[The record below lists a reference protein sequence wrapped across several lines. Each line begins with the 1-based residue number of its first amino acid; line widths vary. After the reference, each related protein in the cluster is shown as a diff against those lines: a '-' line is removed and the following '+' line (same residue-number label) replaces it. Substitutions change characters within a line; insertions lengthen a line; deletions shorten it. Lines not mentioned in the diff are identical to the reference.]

1 VICTFSNH
9 WKSFQPLENP
19 SQASSIQHPASS
31 IKHPASSIIVDGESI
46 MASQQE
52 VLIEV
57 RGLNKVFDLGKIKVH
72 ALRDMEIDIFRGEY
86 LSIMGPSGSG
96 KSTFFNMIGALDTPT
111 SGTVTVA
118 GVSLKELSS
127 RELAY
132 FRGKHIGYVFQQFN
146 LLPAYNAIENVA
158 MPLVFNGWEESKA
171 HERSKEV
178 LTKVGLGH
186 RMTHR
191 PDELSG
197 GQQQR
202 VAIARALANEPAI
215 ILADEPTGNLDLH
228 TGEEII
234 ELLSGLSNEL
244 GVTVISATHDHKML
258 SNSDRILWVKDGQK
272 DRLERRQDINIR
284 IGTVK

>member
-1 VICTFSNH
+1 MTSN
-9 WKSFQPLENP
+9 
-19 SQASSIQHPASS
+19 
-31 IKHPASSIIVDGESI
+31 
-46 MASQQE
+46 E

-57 RGLNKVFDLGKIKVH
+57 RGLNKVFDLGKIQVH
-72 ALRDMEIDIFRGEY
+72 ALRDMEMDIFRGEY

-96 KSTFFNMIGALDTPT
+96 KSTFFNMIGALDVPT
-111 SGTVTVA
+111 SGEISVA
-118 GVSLKELSS
+118 GVRLKELSS

-158 MPLVFNGWEESKA
+158 MPLVFNGYDDKKA
-171 HERSKEV
+171 HERAVEV
-178 LTKVGLGH
+178 LEKVGLGN
-186 RMTHR
+186 RVTHR

-234 ELLSGLSNEL
+234 DLLSNLSKEL

-258 SNSDRILWVKDGQK
+258 ATSDRILWIKDGQK
-272 DRLERRQDINIR
+272 DRLERREDLNIR

>member
-1 VICTFSNH
+1 
-9 WKSFQPLENP
+9 
-19 SQASSIQHPASS
+19 
-31 IKHPASSIIVDGESI
+31 
-46 MASQQE
+46 MAE
-52 VLIEV
+52 TLIEI
-57 RGLNKVFDLGKIKVH
+57 RGVSKVYDLGHQQVY
-72 ALRDMEIDIFRGEY
+72 ALRDMALDIFRGEY

-96 KSTFFNMIGALDTPT
+96 KSTLFNMIGALDRPS
-111 SGTVTVA
+111 SGTIKVA
-118 GVSLKELSS
+118 GVTLNTLTS

-146 LLPAYNAIENVA
+146 LLPAYNAIDNVA
-158 MPLVFNGWEESKA
+158 MPLVFNGWAQDRAEK
-171 HERSKEV
+171 RSREI
-178 LTKVGLGH
+178 LTRVGLGE

-215 ILADEPTGNLDLH
+215 VLADEPTGNLDLH

-234 ELLSGLSNEL
+234 KLLAELSREL

-258 SNSDRILWVKDGQK
+258 ATSDRILWIKDGRK
-272 DRLERRQDINIR
+272 DRLERREDITIR
-284 IGTVK
+284 IGTVR

>member
-1 VICTFSNH
+1 
-9 WKSFQPLENP
+9 
-19 SQASSIQHPASS
+19 
-31 IKHPASSIIVDGESI
+31 
-46 MASQQE
+46 MAE
-52 VLIEV
+52 TLIEI
-57 RGLNKVFDLGKIKVH
+57 RGVNKVFDLGKLQVH
-72 ALRDMEIDIFRGEY
+72 ALRDMELDILRGEY

-96 KSTFFNMIGALDTPT
+96 KSTLFNRIGALDRPT
-111 SGTVTVA
+111 SGTIQVA
-118 GVSLKELSS
+118 GVVLNTLTS

-146 LLPAYNAIENVA
+146 LLPAYNAIDNVA
-158 MPLVFNGWEESKA
+158 MPLIFNGWEQARAEARAKQILD
-171 HERSKEV
+171 R
-178 LTKVGLGH
+178 VGLGH

-234 ELLSGLSNEL
+234 NLLAELSREL

-258 SNSDRILWVKDGQK
+258 ATSDRILWIKDGKK
-272 DRLERRQDINIR
+272 DRLERREDITIR
-284 IGTVK
+284 IGAVR

>member
-1 VICTFSNH
+1 MPEI
-9 WKSFQPLENP
+9 
-19 SQASSIQHPASS
+19 
-31 IKHPASSIIVDGESI
+31 
-46 MASQQE
+46 
-52 VLIEV
+52 LIEV
-57 RGLNKVFDLGKIKVH
+57 RDLNKLFDLGKIKVH
-72 ALRDMEIDIFRGEY
+72 ALKNMEVDIYQGEY

-96 KSTFFNMIGALDTPT
+96 KSTFFNMVGALDRPS
-111 SGTVTVA
+111 SGSVKVA
-118 GVSLKELSS
+118 GVNLTSLGS

-146 LLPAYNAIENVA
+146 LLPAYNAVENVA
-158 MPLVFNGWEESKA
+158 MPLLFSGWEQEAA
-171 HERSKEV
+171 HQRAGEV
-178 LTKVGLGH
+178 LKRVGLGH
-186 RMTHR
+186 RLSHR

-202 VAIARALANEPAI
+202 VAIARALSNEPAI

-234 ELLSGLSNEL
+234 NLLSELCREL
-244 GVTVISATHDHKML
+244 GVTVITATHDHKML
-258 SNSDRILWVKDGQK
+258 ASSDRILWIKDGRK